1 MSEPVWLNDPTI
13 LLKHNKLNKLWPKQE
28 MTPEEKVN
36 SITRLVIILTIL
48 GYMLTLS
55 VKLLLVGIITLT
67 FIVLIYILQS
77 QLKKKD
83 ENENGNENE
92 NENENGNGNGK
103 GKGKGKKES
112 FVNSSTGYTDNLSEV
127 YPAFTDPKTYELV
140 KDQLNKP
147 TPENP
152 IMNVLLPEIHYNP
165 NRKGGA
171 PAFNPTVETD
181 INKAVKKFIS
191 KSFGDKNIHKKLFS
205 NIGDDMMFDKSM
217 RQWYTTA
224 NTTIPNDQNGFAQ
237 FAYGTMLSG
246 KEGNKLALERNHGG
260 AYNYTMY

>member
-13 LLKHNKLNKLWPKQE
+13 LLKHNKLNKLWPSQE

-55 VKLLLVGIITLT
+55 LKLLLVGIITLT
-67 FIVLIYILQS
+67 IIVLIYILQS
-77 QLKKKD
+77 RVQKNDK
-83 ENENGNENE
+83 NGNDK
-92 NENENGNGNGK
+92 NGK
-103 GKGKGKKES
+103 NGKNGKKES
-112 FVNSSTGYTDNLSEV
+112 FVNSNTGYTDNLSEV

-140 KDQLNKP
+140 KEQLNKP

-152 IMNVLLPEIHYNP
+152 TMNVLLPEIHYNP

-171 PAFNPTVETD
+171 PAFNQTVETD
-181 INKAVKKFIS
+181 INKAVKQFIS
-191 KSFGDKNIHKKLFS
+191 KSFKDKNIHKKLFS
-205 NIGDDMMFDKSM
+205 NIGDDMMFDGSM

-246 KEGNKLALERNHGG
+246 KEGNKMALERNQSG

>member
-1 MSEPVWLNDPTI
+1 MSEPFWLNDPTI
-13 LLKHNKLNKLWPKQE
+13 LLKHNKLNKVWPSQE

-36 SITRLVIILTIL
+36 SITRLVIILTML

-55 VKLLLVGIITLT
+55 LKLLLIGIITLT
-67 FIVLIYILQS
+67 IVVLIYTLQS
-77 QLKKKD
+77 KIQKNDK
-83 ENENGNENE
+83 NENKKNK
-92 NENENGNGNGK
+92 NGNN
-103 GKGKGKKES
+103 KKES
-112 FVNSSTGYTDNLSEV
+112 FVNNNTGYKDNLSEV

-152 IMNVLLPEIHYNP
+152 TMNVLLPEIHYNP

-171 PAFNPTVETD
+171 PAFNPTVESD
-181 INKAVKKFIS
+181 INKAVKQFIS
-191 KSFGDKNIHKKLFS
+191 KSFKDKNIHKKLFS
-205 NIGDDMMFDKSM
+205 NIGDDIMFDRSM

-224 NTTIPNDQNGFAQ
+224 NTSIPNDQNGFAQ